1 MMRDGGGK
9 ENEFC
14 LSDSASH
21 AAPYAYPHSLPPLS
35 SSLTTLTYLLA
46 HCLKFLLL
54 LRPSLHSSLTIRTLP
69 YNGTDLPHFPP
80 LLPFPQPS
88 LPSSPTSLSLLLT
101 HCPQSL
107 PHSLPS
113 VSSSLTALSLF
124 LTHHTHSSLTALGDF
139 LLSLLLPL
147 FPTHRT
153 ECVTHYTLSY
163 SLSSSL
169 TALNLFLSC
178 CTLSSEKCR
187 ESSRASIR
195 RAWEEEQGKK
205 GREEDQARGVLNCF
219 ISKHPGFEWSKCAA
233 SWTSRDVPLLGS
245 CRIASSDSQEDWTVQ
260 GLDASE
266 CNASVHFYAG
276 VTEC

>member
-1 MMRDGGGK
+1 MHPQQSPVQHRCCECRDAGGSSPPEMMRDGGGK

-147 FPTHRT
+147 FPTY
-153 ECVTHYTLSY
+153 CSQ
-163 SLSSSL
+163 SLPEL
-169 TALNLFLSC
+169 LHPLF
-178 CTLSSEKCR
+178 
-187 ESSRASIR
+187 
-195 RAWEEEQGKK
+195 
-205 GREEDQARGVLNCF
+205 
-219 ISKHPGFEWSKCAA
+219 
-233 SWTSRDVPLLGS
+233 
-245 CRIASSDSQEDWTVQ
+245 
-260 GLDASE
+260 
-266 CNASVHFYAG
+266 
-276 VTEC
+276 